1 MATVAHP
8 VVLEPAQTFA
18 PQPQAET
25 GPTKLSMI
33 VFSGDMDKVMA
44 AFIIATGAAAAGMDV
59 IMFFTFWG
67 LKAIQTGSRTGT
79 SLFGRMLGVMNR
91 GGIDRIGPSRFNFGG
106 VGRWMF
112 KVMMRQHQVTPLL
125 ELRQMAI
132 DLGVKLLPCGM
143 SMDVME
149 IRPEHLIPEAEAPV
163 GVATFIE
170 HAQQSRTTLFI

>member
-1 MATVAHP
+1 MATAIEQVRPLQVPDA
-8 VVLEPAQTFA
+8 LQQEATRS
-18 PQPQAET
+18 
-25 GPTKLSMI
+25 KLSMI

-44 AFIIATGAAAAGMDV
+44 AFIIATGAAASGMDV

-67 LKAIQTGSRTGT
+67 LKAIQTGSRTGKG
-79 SLFGRMLGVMNR
+79 LFGRMLGVMNR

-112 KVMMRQHQVTPLL
+112 KVMMRQHQVTPLP

-170 HAQQSRTTLFI
+170 HAQQSKTTLFI

>member
-1 MATVAHP
+1 MATLVEALP
-8 VVLEPAQTFA
+8 AVLPAQTVQLETA
-18 PQPQAET
+18 PK
-25 GPTKLSMI
+25 KLSMI

-44 AFIIATGAAAAGMDV
+44 AFIIATGAAASGMEV

-67 LKAIQTGSRTGT
+67 LKAIQTGKTTGT
-79 SLFGRMLGVMNR
+79 GLFGKMLGVLNR
-91 GGIDRIGPSRFNFGG
+91 GGIERIGPSRFNFGG

-112 KVMMRQHQVTPLL
+112 KVMMRQHQVTPLP

-149 IRPEHLIPEAEAPV
+149 ITRDALIPEATDPV

-170 HAQQSRTTLFI
+170 HAQQSQTTLFI

>member
-1 MATVAHP
+1 MYPEAA
-8 VVLEPAQTFA
+8 PAYA
-18 PQPQAET
+18 AQPES
-25 GPTKLSMI
+25 GPKKLSMI

-44 AFIIATGAAAAGMDV
+44 AFIIATGAAATGMDV

-67 LKAIQTGSRTGT
+67 LNAIRTGRPT
-79 SLFGRMLGVMNR
+79 GKGLFGRMLGVMNR

-112 KVMMRQHQVTPLL
+112 KVMMRQRQVTPLP

-149 IRPEHLIPEAEAPV
+149 IARADLIPEVTDPV

-170 HAQQSRTTLFI
+170 HSQQSQTTLFI